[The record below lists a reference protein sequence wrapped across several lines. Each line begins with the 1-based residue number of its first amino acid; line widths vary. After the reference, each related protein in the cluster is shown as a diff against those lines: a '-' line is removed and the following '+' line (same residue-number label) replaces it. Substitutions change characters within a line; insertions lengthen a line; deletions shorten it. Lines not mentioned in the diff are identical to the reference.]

1 MSDRLTDQTLALAGV
16 IQAATLVSQLA
27 RKGLID
33 TQDLDTAVGSILNTE
48 PSSVIDVFGSIP
60 NLRIGLSGLRTVLG
74 QDSRGVSP
82 DVIRYAMS
90 LLHLESKLRKQP
102 ALLDKLDQLLARTA
116 EQVSYFENRTHDAV
130 IGSIATA
137 YSDSI
142 SQLDFRIQVTG
153 NPTLLQDERIA
164 SRIRTLLLFGVRSAV
179 LWHQKGGRRWH
190 FLWYRRRMQRIA
202 KEIQTQGLH

>member
-82 DVIRYAMS
+82 DIIRYAMS

-116 EQVSYFENRTHDAV
+116 EQLSYFENRTHDAV

-164 SRIRTLLLFGVRSAV
+164 SRIRALLLFGIRSAV
-179 LWHQKGGRRWH
+179 LWQQKGGRRWH
-190 FLWYRRRMQRIA
+190 FLWYRRRIQRIA